1 MTDLQVV
8 LSLILVALLVL
19 DLLNQA
25 ASTSLLGINLAKLLS
40 LREET
45 TEQINQALNLLKSLS
60 RPRLSLRIMQN
71 LLRLSL
77 AAVVLLLVQSALP
90 AGPADAGSA
99 DAGSAYAGWL
109 IFASLLPTGLIL
121 AWLEWGVT
129 QSVNNNPESWLT
141 RLVAYIQ
148 TIRIIMTP
156 LVFFP
161 IAIFGEA
168 KGELE
173 NTSRITEVELKSLVD
188 AGEEEGVLE
197 QEERKMIYSIIE
209 LGETLARE
217 IMVPRIDV
225 LALDV
230 NTSLTESI
238 DALLNS
244 GYSRVP
250 VYEETIDNIQGVL
263 YAKDL
268 LNTWR
273 SGEQVQSLSALLRP
287 AYFVPEAKKV
297 DELLAEMQARRVHMA
312 LVVDEYGGIAGLVT
326 LEDIVEEIVG
336 EIRDEFDVLE
346 EAFFQQVG
354 PHEYVCSGRMPLD
367 EFNELMEA
375 HLPDDDADTL
385 GGYIYS
391 RIGRV
396 PSDGESI
403 RDGDLEL
410 VVEQVSKRRIRKVR
424 ARRIPPEQ
432 LEAEAEESH
441 A

>member
-1 MTDLQVV
+1 MTDLQVI

-25 ASTSLLGINLAKLLS
+25 ANTSLLGINLAKLLS

-60 RPRLSLRIMQN
+60 RPRLSLRIMQT

-90 AGPADAGSA
+90 AETAAA
-99 DAGSAYAGWL
+99 AWL
-109 IFASLLPTGLIL
+109 IFATLLPTGLIL

-141 RLVAYIQ
+141 RLIAYIQ

-161 IAIFGEA
+161 ITIFGEA

-268 LNTWR
+268 LNAWR
-273 SGEQVQSLSALLRP
+273 SGEEFQSLLMLLRP

-354 PHEYVCSGRMPLD
+354 PLEYVCSGRMPLD
-367 EFNELMEA
+367 EFNELMQT

-396 PSDGESI
+396 PDDGESI

-432 LEAEAEESH
+432 LEAQAEENH

>member
-1 MTDLQVV
+1 MTDLQII
-8 LSLILVALLVL
+8 LILILVALLVL

-45 TEQINQALNLLKSLS
+45 TDQINQALNLLKSLS
-60 RPRLSLRIMQN
+60 RPRLSLRIMQT

-90 AGPADAGSA
+90 EETASA
-99 DAGSAYAGWL
+99 AWL
-109 IFASLLPTGLIL
+109 IFAVLLPTGLIL

-141 RLVAYIQ
+141 RLIPYIQ
-148 TIRIIMTP
+148 TVRIIMTP
-156 LVFFP
+156 LVFLP
-161 IAIFGEA
+161 IVIFGEA

-173 NTSRITEVELKSLVD
+173 NTSRITEMELKSLVD

-197 QEERKMIYSIIE
+197 QDERKMIYSIIE

-268 LNTWR
+268 LNAWR
-273 SGEQVQSLSALLRP
+273 SGEEFQSLLALLRP

-346 EAFFQQVG
+346 EAFYQQLA
-354 PHEYVCSGRMPLD
+354 PYEYVCSGRMPLD
-367 EFNELMEA
+367 EFNELMAA

-396 PSDGESI
+396 PNDGESI

-432 LEAEAEESH
+432 LEARAEENH